1 MNIIEFKFANFKS
14 YKEEVAID
22 FTALESDY
30 LAMNTFPYNAEN
42 TTGSLL
48 KTIAILGPNASGKSN
63 VIWALRAFH
72 YFISESRKFAVK
84 STMQHDPFL
93 LHAEQCSAPT
103 TFYIR
108 FVLNDTIYSYQ
119 YSYDS
124 THFVSEQLVKHIPT
138 EEQYTIFNRSDT
150 GNVFSDNESFC
161 NFLGKHK
168 HTTVLPNHL
177 VLSEA
182 AIWEPN
188 ILQDIY
194 AELSS
199 IHTEVNYGLINLKGN
214 ASTIAEFILR
224 DNSSVITKQL
234 EKLLTISDI
243 GINSMN
249 IIRHGDQEFV
259 LPNTLSEDVKKE
271 IIERNRWEFK
281 FGHKNRNNEVIEF
294 QLDAESVGTQH
305 LFTLGSVIL
314 NTLKKGGILAID
326 EMNLAIHPQLF
337 KVLVQLFHEPKSNPK
352 NAQLI
357 FTTHDTTIVSDNIMR
372 ADQIWFTEKNEYG
385 ESDLYSAQD
394 FEDMQICVPFEK
406 WYRAGRFGAV
416 PNISNLLNLFDK
428 AHEKE

>member
-72 YFISESRKFAVK
+72 YFIGESRKFAVNSK
-84 STMQHDPFL
+84 MQHDPFL
-93 LHAEQCSAPT
+93 LHTERTDAPS
-103 TFYIR
+103 TFYMK
-108 FVLNDTIYSYQ
+108 FVLKETIYSYQ
-119 YSYDS
+119 FSYDS
-124 THFVSEQLVKHIPT
+124 THFLSEQLIKCTPN
-138 EEQYTIFNRSDT
+138 EEQHTIFNRLDT
-150 GNVFSDNESFC
+150 GVVFSDNEVFC
-161 NFLGKHK
+161 KFLNKHK

-177 VLSEA
+177 VLSES

-188 ILQDIY
+188 ILQNIY

-199 IHTEVNYGLINLKGN
+199 IHTEVTYGHINLKGN

-224 DNSSVITKQL
+224 DNSSMITKQL

-294 QLDAESVGTQH
+294 QIDAESVGTQH
-305 LFTLGSVIL
+305 LFTLGSIIL
-314 NTLKKGGILAID
+314 NTLKKGGVLAID

-337 KVLVQLFHEPKSNPK
+337 KMLIQLFHEPKSNPK

-357 FTTHDTTIVSDNIMR
+357 FTTHDTTIVSDNTMR

-428 AHEKE
+428 ANEKE

>member
-14 YKEEVAID
+14 YKDEVLVD

-30 LAMNTFPYNAEN
+30 LATNTFQYSTDN
-42 TTGSLL
+42 TVGSLL

-63 VIWALRAFH
+63 VIWALRAFR
-72 YFISESRKFAVK
+72 YFVDESRKFAVNYK
-84 STMQHDPFL
+84 MLYEPFAL
-93 LHAEQCSAPT
+93 SVNHIDAPT
-103 TFYIR
+103 EFCMK
-108 FVLNDTIYSYQ
+108 FVVENTIYSYQ

-124 THFVSEQLVKHIPT
+124 THFLSERLIKYNSVG
-138 EEQYTIFNRSDT
+138 EEFIIFNRSDI
-150 GNVFSDNESFC
+150 GDVCSNDESFRK
-161 NFLGKHK
+161 FLEKHK
-168 HTTVLPNHL
+168 HTTVLTNHL
-177 VLSEA
+177 VLSES

-188 ILQDIY
+188 ILQKIY
-194 AELSS
+194 AELTSM
-199 IHTEVNYGLINLKGN
+199 HTEVNYGVINLKGN
-214 ASTIAEFILR
+214 ASIIAETILN
-224 DNSSVITKQL
+224 DNSSAITKQL

-243 GINSMN
+243 GINSIN
-249 IIRHGDQEFV
+249 IIRHGDQDFV
-259 LPNTLSEDVKKE
+259 LPNTLSDDIKKE
-271 IIERNRWEFK
+271 IIERNRWEFR
-281 FGHKNRNNEVIEF
+281 FGHKNRENKIIEF
-294 QLDAESVGTQH
+294 HMDSESVGTQH
-305 LFTLGSVIL
+305 LFTLGSILL
-314 NTLKKGGILAID
+314 NTLKEGGVLAID

-337 KVLVQLFHEPKSNPK
+337 KMLIQLFHEPKSNPK

-357 FTTHDTTIVSDNIMR
+357 FTTHDTTIVSDNMMR

>member
-14 YKEEVAID
+14 YKDEVVVD

-30 LAMNTFPYNAEN
+30 LAMNTFQYGVEN
-42 TTGSLL
+42 TIGSLL

-63 VIWALRAFH
+63 VIWALRAFRF
-72 YFISESRKFAVK
+72 FISESRKFAVD
-84 STMQHDPFL
+84 SRMQHDPFL
-93 LHAEQCSAPT
+93 LHTEQIDAPT
-103 TFYIR
+103 TFYMK
-108 FVLNDTIYSYQ
+108 FVLRETIYSYQ

-124 THFVSEQLVKHIPT
+124 THFLSEQLVKYTST
-138 EEQYTIFNRSDT
+138 EEQHTIFNRLDT
-150 GNVFSDNESFC
+150 GVVVSDN
-161 NFLGKHK
+161 NVLGKFLNKHK

-177 VLSEA
+177 VLSES

-188 ILQDIY
+188 MLQHIY

-199 IHTEVNYGLINLKGN
+199 IHAEVNYGLINLKGN

-271 IIERNRWEFK
+271 IIERNRWEFR
-281 FGHKNRNNEVIEF
+281 FGHKNRNNEVVEF

-305 LFTLGSVIL
+305 LFTLGSIIL
-314 NTLKKGGILAID
+314 NTLKEGGVLAID

-337 KVLVQLFHEPKSNPK
+337 KMLIQLFHEPKSNPR

-372 ADQIWFTEKNEYG
+372 ADQIWFTEKNKYG